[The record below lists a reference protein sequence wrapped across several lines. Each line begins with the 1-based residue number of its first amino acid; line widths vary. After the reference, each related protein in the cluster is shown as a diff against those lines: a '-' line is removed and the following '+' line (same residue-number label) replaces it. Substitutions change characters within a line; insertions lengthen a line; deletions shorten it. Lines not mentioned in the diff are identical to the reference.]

1 MANGHP
7 VSRVVEGS
15 NGTGHTVGHGVS
27 TIIPAMRFSWEISN
41 VDSVFTN
48 GLARVNDLSK
58 EAMLQAIKDKD
69 LRFLAVSC
77 YRRYSIPLL
86 VAVAMETK
94 TNRRP
99 VSSINTFINLLSI
112 MRTEYRG

>member
-1 MANGHP
+1 MNSTSVNEFRQELHTSVANGHP
-7 VSRVVEGS
+7 VSQVVEGS
-15 NGTGHTVGHGVS
+15 NGGRGHGVS
-27 TIIPAMRFSWEISN
+27 NIIPAMRFSWEISN

-77 YRRYSIPLL
+77 YSVLTPLL
-86 VAVAMETK
+86 GGNK
-94 TNRRP
+94 D
-99 VSSINTFINLLSI
+99 
-112 MRTEYRG
+112 

>member
-1 MANGHP
+1 MNFFQELHASVANGHP

-77 YRRYSIPLL
+77 WESISRPLL
-86 VAVAMETK
+86 DGKE
-94 TNRRP
+94 N
-99 VSSINTFINLLSI
+99 
-112 MRTEYRG
+112 

>member
-7 VSRVVEGS
+7 VSQVVEGR
-15 NGTGHTVGHGVS
+15 NGTGHGVS
-27 TIIPAMRFSWEISN
+27 NIIPAMRFSWEISN

-77 YRRYSIPLL
+77 YFVVRLLL
-86 VAVAMETK
+86 V
-94 TNRRP
+94 
-99 VSSINTFINLLSI
+99 ILLLCWGKN
-112 MRTEYRG
+112 EK

>member
-7 VSRVVEGS
+7 VSQVVEGR
-15 NGTGHTVGHGVS
+15 NGTGHGVS
-27 TIIPAMRFSWEISN
+27 NIIPAMRFSWEISN

-69 LRFLAVSC
+69 LRFLAVS
-77 YRRYSIPLL
+77 YKELLSNTFAGEEIEGLSLLSIPL
-86 VAVAMETK
+86 
-94 TNRRP
+94 
-99 VSSINTFINLLSI
+99 SIYCQS
-112 MRTEYRG
+112 

>member
-1 MANGHP
+1 MANGHA

-77 YRRYSIPLL
+77 QELL
-86 VAVAMETK
+86 
-94 TNRRP
+94 
-99 VSSINTFINLLSI
+99 NTFVVGGSN
-112 MRTEYRG
+112 EN

>member
-7 VSRVVEGS
+7 VSQVVEGR
-15 NGTGHTVGHGVS
+15 NGTGHGVS

-69 LRFLAVSC
+69 LRFLAVS
-77 YRRYSIPLL
+77 Y
-86 VAVAMETK
+86 
-94 TNRRP
+94 
-99 VSSINTFINLLSI
+99 
-112 MRTEYRG
+112 